1 MKGMNIDHFIREI
14 PLFAGLVDE
23 QIQWLAVIVEK
34 RKYSRGKVI
43 FTEGEEATGFYVLHT
58 GRVKIYKLSSEGKEQ
73 ILHIFGP
80 GEPFGEVA
88 VFAGGQFPAYAEA
101 LEVSET
107 LFFPRKKIV
116 ELLTKDPSMAMNML
130 AMLSKRLKY
139 FTQLVENLSLK
150 EVPQRLAAYLLVLAT
165 MKDKRD
171 TVELDIAK
179 GQLASLLGTIPE
191 TLSRI
196 LNKMT
201 IQGYIEV
208 EGRQIKLLDRQSLE
222 NISMGEKLLL

>member
-43 FTEGEEATGFYVLHT
+43 FTEGEEATGLYVLYT

-165 MKDKRD
+165 IKDKRD

>member
-1 MKGMNIDHFIREI
+1 MNIEQFISKV
-14 PLFAGLVDE
+14 PLFEGLLDE
-23 QIQWLAVIVEK
+23 QIHWLAAIVET
-34 RKYSRGKVI
+34 RKYPRGMVI
-43 FTEGEEATGFYVLHT
+43 FTEGDAAAGLYVLHA

-88 VFAGGQFPAYAEA
+88 VFAGGHFPAYAET
-101 LEVSET
+101 LETSET
-107 LFFPRKKIV
+107 LFFPRKKII
-116 ELLTKDPSMAMNML
+116 ELITKDPSLAMNML
-130 AMLSKRLKY
+130 AVLSKRLKY
-139 FTQLVENLSLK
+139 FTQLIENLSLK
-150 EVPQRLAAYLLVLAT
+150 EVPQRLAAYLLVLAD
-165 MKDKRD
+165 MKDKRGY
-171 TVELDIAK
+171 VKLDIAK

-196 LNKMT
+196 LNKMS

-208 EGRQIKLLDRQSLE
+208 EGRQIKLLDRKSLE

>member
-1 MKGMNIDHFIREI
+1 MKGMNVDHFIREI

-23 QIQWLAVIVEK
+23 QIQWLAAIVEK

-43 FTEGEEATGFYVLHT
+43 FTEGEEATGLYVLHT

-88 VFAGGQFPAYAEA
+88 VFAGGQFPAYAET

>member
-1 MKGMNIDHFIREI
+1 MKGMKIDHFIREI

-43 FTEGEEATGFYVLHT
+43 FSEGEEAKGLYVLHT
-58 GRVKIYKLSSEGKEQ
+58 GRIKIYKLSSEGKEQ

-165 MKDKRD
+165 IKDKRD